1 MECVFWYNLPATGA
15 FYTEDHP
22 FLLLSLQLSHNNLIG
37 NARLIRGLSPMSAVA
52 WRALNTKNISIKCNS
67 SIPYKSVHQPSS
79 RLLQLT
85 YIPFSVI
92 ISCSKHCWLHILSCL
107 GVGMWHRTI
116 WLSLK
121 INFLIPSSKSR
132 YIFSAASLYLFM
144 RDLRYEDS
152 GDNDKVKAID

>member
-1 MECVFWYNLPATGA
+1 MECVFWYNLPANGA
-15 FYTEDHP
+15 FLFQ
-22 FLLLSLQLSHNNLIG
+22 FLY
-37 NARLIRGLSPMSAVA
+37 RGSSISFALASSNFRAITWLETLMLSAVA
-52 WRALNTKNISIKCNS
+52 WRVLITKNIFIKCNS
-67 SIPYKSVHQPSS
+67 SIPYGSVHQPSS

-92 ISCSKHCWLHILSCL
+92 ISWSKHCWLHILSCL
-107 GVGMWHRTI
+107 GVGMWHGTI

-121 INFLIPSSKSR
+121 INFFISSSKSR
-132 YIFSAASLYLFM
+132 YIFSAALYLFM